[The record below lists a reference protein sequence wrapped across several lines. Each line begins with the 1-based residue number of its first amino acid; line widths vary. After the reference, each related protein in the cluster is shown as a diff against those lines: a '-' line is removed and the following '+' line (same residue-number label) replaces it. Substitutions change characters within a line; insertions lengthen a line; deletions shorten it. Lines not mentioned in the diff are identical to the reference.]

1 MSKTITITFYS
12 PKELWEKFWNRFYWP
27 RRKQCAEWCE
37 WGEYVMK
44 QEIISDVL
52 CHDEGLD
59 IDTSVRLELA
69 MKEKIE
75 QVFEQMKTLIETP
88 YSVGIKKK

>member
-1 MSKTITITFYS
+1 MSKTINITLYS
-12 PKELWEKFWNRFYWP
+12 PEELWKKFWNRFYWP

-37 WGEYVMK
+37 WGECVMK

-52 CHDEGLD
+52 CREEGLD
-59 IDTSVRLELA
+59 LDTAVRLELA

-75 QVFEQMKTLIETP
+75 QVFEQMKTLIATP
-88 YSVGIKKK
+88 LI